1 MCPTVDLTLP
11 GKWQRSGRSHALV
24 MPKPRNRP
32 AKANTAYFE
41 GVTPL
46 WVKPGEPAIPE
57 RYHEACHSLADWVTS
72 LLPIGSSASLLDN
85 DLTGFFP
92 LRHYL
97 IGVCDSWHAY
107 DWQADTDLIAARKR
121 DAKHAETLAQTA
133 RAFRQA
139 IGRSEFRRA
148 ERDLGLSIAAALSP
162 NTPIN
167 VIYEDGCDAIAQALR
182 EFERSAVRPD
192 NYQVRF
198 GPLLYDTMPVR
209 LPKREIAVALVLAD
223 LVTGKRKD
231 EHRAGGNFF
240 PRPPLLSPNLPWT
253 AITKFAT
260 AYSCDQGELDH
271 RTVTTSAKSLHR
283 MVARILRHP

>member
-1 MCPTVDLTLP
+1 MILP
-11 GKWQRSGRSHALV
+11 GEWQRHGRNRASV
-24 MPKPRNRP
+24 MAKPRNRP

-46 WVKPGEPAIPE
+46 WVRPGEPTIPE
-57 RYHEACHSLADWVTS
+57 RYHAACHSLADWVTS
-72 LLPIGSSASLLDN
+72 LLPTGSGGSWLDN

-97 IGVCDSWHAY
+97 IGACDRWHAY
-107 DWQADTDLIAARKR
+107 DWQADRDLIAARKR
-121 DAKHAETLAQTA
+121 DAKHGETLAQTA

-139 IGRSEFRRA
+139 IGRSGFRRA
-148 ERDLGLSIAAALSP
+148 ERDLGLSIAAALFP
-162 NTPIN
+162 DDQIN
-167 VIYEDGCDAIAQALR
+167 MTYEDGCNAIVKALR
-182 EFERSAVRPD
+182 EFERNAVRPD

-223 LVTGKRKD
+223 LVTVKRKD
-231 EHRAGGNFF
+231 EHRAGGNIF

-260 AYSCDQGELDH
+260 AYSCDQAELDH
-271 RTVTTSAKSLHR
+271 RTVTTSAKNLHR
-283 MVARILRHP
+283 TVARILRHP